1 MARRDSLRWLT
12 ARPIAHRGLHD
23 LARGRPEN
31 SLAAFEAA
39 IAARYAIECDLHLA
53 ADGLPIVFHDD
64 DLYRLTGVEGAIR
77 DHTSAELGNLRLL
90 GTQEW
95 VPTLEEML
103 TAVEG
108 RVPLLIELKHIAGR
122 DEGFA
127 AAVVDQLRRY
137 DGPVA
142 LMSFDAALVA
152 DVKAAAP
159 ALPRGLTACG
169 DWRKGGE
176 QLRTIRSLGADFVSY
191 AIDDLPTWAPVV
203 ANRILGIPLICWTV
217 RTPAQF
223 AKAKAWTDQITF
235 EGFLP

>member
-1 MARRDSLRWLT
+1 MFRRDRLRWLT

-39 IAARYAIECDLHLA
+39 VEGRYAIECDLHPA
-53 ADGLPIVFHDD
+53 GDGVPVVFHDD
-64 DLYRLTGVEGAIR
+64 DLYRLTGEEGGVR
-77 DHTSAELGNLRLL
+77 DRAAVELGKLRLA

-95 VPTLEEML
+95 VPTLEQL
-103 TAVEG
+103 LAAVEG
-108 RVPLLIELKHIAGR
+108 RVPLLIELKHMAGR
-122 DEGFA
+122 DQGFA
-127 AAVVDQLRRY
+127 AAVVEALRRY

-159 ALPRGLTACG
+159 ELPRGLTAGG

-176 QLRTIRSLGADFVSY
+176 QFRAIRTLEADFISY
-191 AIDDLPTWAPVV
+191 SIDDLPTWAPVV

-217 RTPAQF
+217 RNPAQL